1 MKVILII
8 GIEMIV
14 FPLYCGTLLDVA
26 LLPLFENATIASRL
40 EFTSSS
46 PLTSLFVHWF
56 IGTCYMFHFALF
68 VSMCRKIMRSGVLCK
83 CSKLSLFEHSFAN
96 YD

>member
-1 MKVILII
+1 MKVILIL

-14 FPLYCGTLLDVA
+14 FPLYCGLLLDAA
-26 LLPLFENATIASRL
+26 LLPLFENVSLMARINFTL
-40 EFTSSS
+40 ES
-46 PLTSLFVHWF
+46 PCTSLFVHWF

-83 CSKLSLFEHSFAN
+83 FCSG
-96 YD
+96 